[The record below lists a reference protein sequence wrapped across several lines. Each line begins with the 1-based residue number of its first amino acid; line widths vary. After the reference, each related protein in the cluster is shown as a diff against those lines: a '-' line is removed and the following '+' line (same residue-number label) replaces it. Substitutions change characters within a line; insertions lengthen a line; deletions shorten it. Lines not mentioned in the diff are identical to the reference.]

1 MDMKRLLLRPALTP
15 VLLPRIIEH
24 EIGNSQRIIAD
35 LLDFARTRTPQK
47 RSVGVADLVAQSL
60 RACNVPEEVT
70 VAVDIPQTL
79 PSVSVDPLQLGQV
92 LQNLVTNSVQAMPDG
107 GVVSIGARLVRNF
120 GLRISTL
127 ESEEVSTVPA
137 GDSVVVSVA
146 DTGEGITPEH
156 MRQLFQPL
164 FTTKPKGIG
173 LGLVVCKN
181 IVDANGGVIE
191 VESEPGKGATFA
203 VWLPVH
209 AG

>member
-1 MDMKRLLLRPALTP
+1 M
-15 VLLPRIIEH
+15 
-24 EIGNSQRIIAD
+24 
-35 LLDFARTRTPQK
+35 
-47 RSVGVADLVAQSL
+47 
-60 RACNVPEEVT
+60 
-70 VAVDIPQTL
+70 
-79 PSVSVDPLQLGQV
+79 
-92 LQNLVTNSVQAMPDG
+92 LQNLITNSVQAMPDG

-137 GDSVVVSVA
+137 GDFVVVSVA
-146 DTGEGITPEH
+146 DTGEGITPEN